1 MGNTLKNK
9 QELVITGE
17 HMWVWEVTDVCQGR
31 VARISVSFTSSALL
45 LYTLFGVEQDNSRCS
60 ISSPYCFNCISKQ
73 SQNQNVLYVFM
84 GGFELKLSMHYTK
97 SFERLKI
104 ILKATLS
111 ERIFIVL
118 LLLTISNVST
128 QSFSQC
134 CLFLNYQVVFQ
145 VGWSSFLSALLTFN
159 TELLFW
165 CWIKR
170 SQMLHGK

>member
-1 MGNTLKNK
+1 MNVRG
-9 QELVITGE
+9 
-17 HMWVWEVTDVCQGR
+17 DRC
-31 VARISVSFTSSALL
+31 VSGLCCSYLCVLHSSALL

-111 ERIFIVL
+111 ERIFITL
-118 LLLTISNVST
+118 LLLTISNVFT
-128 QSFSQC
+128 HNLSFYQC
-134 CLFLNYQVVFQ
+134 CLFLNYQEVFQ
-145 VGWSSFLSALLTFN
+145 VGHFYLHLHLLTFN

-170 SQMLHGK
+170 SQTLHGK

>member
-1 MGNTLKNK
+1 M
-9 QELVITGE
+9 
-17 HMWVWEVTDVCQGR
+17 
-31 VARISVSFTSSALL
+31 SVRGDRCVSGSCCSYLCVLHSSALL
-45 LYTLFGVEQDNSRCS
+45 LCALFGVEQDNSRCS

-73 SQNQNVLYVFM
+73 SRNQNVLYVFM

-128 QSFSQC
+128 QNLSFYQC
-134 CLFLNYQVVFQ
+134 CLFLNYQEVFQ

-165 CWIKR
+165 CWIKC
-170 SQMLHGK
+170 SQTLHGK